1 MAPVTSPTTADPVP
15 RRGNALTRALGL
27 LVLRLMRFR
36 IVGELPPVRRCV
48 MIAAPHT
55 SNWDFVLGVASMLAL
70 RLRVSWLGKHTIFRF
85 PVAGLLRFWGG
96 LPIDRGAT
104 EGLVEGVA
112 QRLREA
118 DQLYLALSP
127 EGTRRRVERW
137 KSGFYRI
144 ARAAGV
150 PIFLVAFDYRRR
162 QVELGPLFEPTGDF
176 EADLARMQAR
186 FSADMAYRPE
196 NF

>member
-1 MAPVTSPTTADPVP
+1 MAPDDPVP
-15 RRGNALTRALGL
+15 RRGNALTRGLGL

-36 IVGELPPVRRCV
+36 LVGELPPVRRCV

-55 SNWDFVLGVASMLAL
+55 SNWDFVLGVSSMLAL

-96 LPIDRGAT
+96 LPIDRSAT
-104 EGLVEGVA
+104 EGVVESVA
-112 QRLREA
+112 RQLREA
-118 DQLYLALSP
+118 DRLYLALSP
-127 EGTRRRVERW
+127 EGTRRKVERW

-144 ARAAGV
+144 AQAAGV
-150 PIFLVAFDYRRR
+150 PIFLVTFDYKRR

-176 EADLARMQAR
+176 EGDLARLQAR
-186 FSADMAYRPE
+186 FSAEMAYRPE

>member
-1 MAPVTSPTTADPVP
+1 MAPDDPVP
-15 RRGNALTRALGL
+15 RRGNALTRGLGL

-36 IVGELPPVRRCV
+36 LVGELPPVRRCV

-55 SNWDFVLGVASMLAL
+55 SNWDFVLGVSSMLAL

-96 LPIDRGAT
+96 LPIDRSAT
-104 EGLVEGVA
+104 EGVVESVA
-112 QRLREA
+112 RQLREA
-118 DQLYLALSP
+118 DRLYLALSP
-127 EGTRRRVERW
+127 EGTRRKVERW

-144 ARAAGV
+144 AQAAGV
-150 PIFLVAFDYRRR
+150 PIFLVTFDYRRR

-176 EADLARMQAR
+176 EGDLARLQAR
-186 FSADMAYRPE
+186 FSAEMAYRPE

>member
-1 MAPVTSPTTADPVP
+1 MAPVTSPPSDDPVP
-15 RRGNALTRALGL
+15 RRGNALTRGLGL

-36 IVGELPPVRRCV
+36 LVGELPPVRRCV

-96 LPIDRGAT
+96 LPIDRGAAGGVA
-104 EGLVEGVA
+104 ESVA
-112 QRLREA
+112 QRMREA
-118 DQLYLALSP
+118 DRLYLALSP
-127 EGTRRRVERW
+127 EGTRRKVERW

-144 ARAAGV
+144 AQAAGV
-150 PIFLVAFDYRRR
+150 PIFLVTFDYQRR

-176 EADLARMQAR
+176 EGDLARLQAR
-186 FSADMAYRPE
+186 FSAEMAYHPE

>member
-1 MAPVTSPTTADPVP
+1 MAPVTRPSPADPVP
-15 RRGNALTRALGL
+15 RRGNVLTRTLGR

-55 SNWDFVLGVASMLAL
+55 SNWDFVLGVAAMLAL

-96 LPIDRGAT
+96 LPIDRGSA
-104 EGLVEGVA
+104 EGVVEAVA
-112 QRLREA
+112 QRLRTA

-127 EGTRRRVERW
+127 EGTRRKVERW

-144 ARAAGV
+144 ARAADV
-150 PIFLVAFDYRRR
+150 PIFMVAFDYQRR

-176 EADLARMQAR
+176 EGDLARLRAR
-186 FSADMAYRPE
+186 FSAEMAYRPE